1 MDIRALVLVNS
12 DGLNGEFSGLPAALI
27 DVAGKSALQRT
38 TERLRQFGAAEIK
51 AVIEGPIT
59 FAPRG
64 SGAAAPKCITT
75 SRERFWRV
83 AENAFGE
90 LVQDGAELVLLFR
103 LGPYAEIDIER
114 LVQFHIDQRCRVS
127 QVSCGA
133 ENLEIF
139 CISASRRN
147 DAASLFRSQLTKC
160 RSDCPLVEHTG
171 YMNPLAGPS
180 DLREFAIDILML
192 KTETEPAGKQVR
204 PGVWVA
210 PGAQIEKGSRLL
222 APAFVGSF
230 AKVRAGAVITRCTAV
245 EHHAQ
250 IDCGTVVENSSI
262 LAYSYVGAGLDLAH
276 CVVGAGQLASLR
288 RNTVVD
294 IRDGKLIAHLAAT
307 SGKKLLGSAT
317 EFLSYLPKQ
326 IWQGMFGARRRL
338 EPDLNTALRQASP
351 SLGTASGYQA
361 PACNT
366 EAADKFSASLAV
378 ARRYGNQ

>member
-1 MDIRALVLVNS
+1 MDIRALLLVNS
-12 DGLNGEFSGLPAALI
+12 DGSNGEFSGLPTALI
-27 DVAGKSALQRT
+27 DVVGKSALQRT
-38 TERLRQFGAAEIK
+38 TERFLQFGATEVK
-51 AVIEGPIT
+51 AVIEGPVT
-59 FAPRG
+59 FTPRG
-64 SGAAAPKCITT
+64 NGAAAPKSITT

-83 AENAFGE
+83 AENSFNE

-103 LGPYAEIDIER
+103 LGAYAEIDIEK
-114 LVQFHIDQRCRVS
+114 LVQFHLDERCRVS
-127 QVSCGA
+127 QVSYGV

-147 DAASLFRSQLTKC
+147 DAASLFRSQLSKC

-171 YMNPLAGPS
+171 YLNPLAGPS

-210 PGAQIEKGSRLL
+210 PGAQIEKGARLL
-222 APAFVGSF
+222 APAFVGTF
-230 AKVRAGAVITRCTAV
+230 AKLRAGAVITRCTSV
-245 EHHAQ
+245 EHHSQ

-307 SGKKLLGSAT
+307 SGRKLLGSAT
-317 EFLSYLPKQ
+317 EFLAYLPKQ
-326 IWQGMFGARRRL
+326 IWQGMFGGRRGL

-361 PACNT
+361 PACDT

>member
-1 MDIRALVLVNS
+1 MDIRALLLVNS

-27 DVAGKSALQRT
+27 DVAGKSALQRIA
-38 TERLRQFGAAEIK
+38 ERLVQFGAAEVK
-51 AVIEGPIT
+51 AVIEGPVT

-64 SGAAAPKCITT
+64 NGTAPKSITT

-83 AENAFGE
+83 AENTFGE

-103 LGPYAEIDIER
+103 LGAYAEIDIEK
-114 LVQFHIDQRCRVS
+114 LVQFHLDERCRVS
-127 QVSCGA
+127 QVSYQA
-133 ENLEIF
+133 KDLEIF

-171 YMNPLAGPS
+171 YLNPLAGPS
-180 DLREFAIDILML
+180 DLRQFAIDILML

-210 PGAQIEKGSRLL
+210 PGAQIEKGARLL

-230 AKVRAGAVITRCTAV
+230 AKLRAGAVITRCTSV
-245 EHHAQ
+245 EHHSQ

-288 RNTVVD
+288 RNTVVE
-294 IRDGKLIAHLAAT
+294 ITDGKLIAHLAAT
-307 SGKKLLGSAT
+307 SGRKLLGSAT
-317 EFLSYLPKQ
+317 EFLTYLPKQ
-326 IWQGMFGARRRL
+326 VWQGMFGARGRL

-361 PACNT
+361 PACDT